1 MEKGI
6 GSLPMSGSQGVD
18 PSLFDN
24 EIARIA
30 KEDPREFGDSLV
42 TGLGEID
49 PQLVEEFKRDLAQLK
64 PSAALIDALQEMVDE
79 ILANPQDY
87 TNLNL

>member
-6 GSLPMSGSQGVD
+6 GSLPMSGSQEVD

-30 KEDPREFGDSLV
+30 KENPSEFGDSLV

-49 PQLVEEFKRDLAQLK
+49 PQLVKEFKRDLAKLK
-64 PSAALIDALQEMVDE
+64 QVIVTGKQRRVYFLR
-79 ILANPQDY
+79 
-87 TNLNL
+87 T